1 MELTKSEEQLM
12 RYLWKLEKSFFKKL
26 KEQYPDP
33 KPATTTINTF
43 LKKLIEKGFVNY
55 TLYGNSR
62 EYYPLISKEDY
73 FSKHMK
79 GLLKN
84 FFNNSVEQ
92 FGSFF
97 TKEIDISDEDLIKLK
112 KIVDDKIKSKSDD

>member
-43 LKKLIEKGFVNY
+43 LKKLIEKGFVDY

>member
-1 MELTKSEEQLM
+1 MQLTKSEEQLM
-12 RYLWKLEKSFFKKL
+12 RYLWKLEKCFFKEL
-26 KEQYPDP
+26 KEEYPDP

-43 LKKLIEKGFVNY
+43 LKKLIEKGFVSY
-55 TLYGNSR
+55 QLHGNSR
-62 EYYPLISKEDY
+62 QYYALISKEQY
-73 FSKHMK
+73 FSGHMK

-97 TKEIDISDEDLIKLK
+97 TKEIDISDEDLIKLR
-112 KIVDDKIKSKSDD
+112 KIVDDKIKSKSND

>member
-1 MELTKSEEQLM
+1 MLTKAEEQLM
-12 RYLWKLEKSFFKKL
+12 SYIWELKKPFFKDIKAS
-26 KEQYPDP
+26 YPEP

-43 LKKLIEKGFVNY
+43 LKKLIDKGFVDY
-55 TLYGNSR
+55 ETYGNSR
-62 EYYPLISKEDY
+62 CYFPLVSKEDY
-73 FSKHMK
+73 FSGHIR

-97 TKEIDISDEDLIKLK
+97 TKEVDLSQDDLVKLRE
-112 KIVDDKIKSKSDD
+112 IVDQRIRDKDND

>member
-1 MELTKSEEQLM
+1 MQLTKSEEQLM
-12 RYLWKLEKSFFKKL
+12 TYLWKMEKAFFKEL
-26 KEQYPDP
+26 KEAYPDP

-43 LKKLIEKGFVNY
+43 LKKLIEKGFVDY
-55 TLYGNSR
+55 ELHGNSR
-62 EYYPLISKEDY
+62 KYYPLVSKEHY

-97 TKEIDISDEDLIKLK
+97 TKEMDISDKDLKKLR
-112 KIVDDKIKSKSDD
+112 KIVDEKIKSRPND